1 MSISHQS
8 KQIADQ
14 QEQIDNLGSPEP
26 PEFVDSVEEMTD
38 TSESYVNTQTGTIWV
53 YRTATYEKEVTV
65 TVPESDITTE
75 DNPYIDNARYSTDK
89 NRYIDCVKIHI

>member
-1 MSISHQS
+1 MTLNTRANTSKVSQQS
-8 KQIADQ
+8 EQIADQ

-53 YRTATYEKEVTV
+53 CGDDVIGNSASQT
-65 TVPESDITTE
+65 
-75 DNPYIDNARYSTDK
+75 
-89 NRYIDCVKIHI
+89 